1 MTTRQLVIGDDGSES
16 ADTLWQWVAAH
27 PWPGWTISVVTAV
40 EPEDWAV
47 LPPEHVAL
55 RRWDPPHPRRLPDEA
70 GAAVEHLRGEGDAR
84 AVLDS
89 CGGAALMAIGP
100 RGSGLLKQLHLGST
114 AEWLLQSPRPPLAV
128 VRSAGRTRTA
138 MLCTDGSDDAQEAA
152 ACLAA
157 LPWIDT
163 CRVLV
168 LAVRDGR
175 VDADA
180 AARGA
185 VATLAAAG
193 VRAEALTPRAERG
206 FAGTRADV
214 RGTIFD
220 AVAEH
225 HADLVALGTGG
236 SGGMRRA
243 FLGSTASAVAH
254 HAPCTALVATAQH
267 GHDGGAATRRRPESI
282 LDHTPTEP

>member
-1 MTTRQLVIGDDGSES
+1 MTTRQLVIGDDGSAS
-16 ADTLWQWVAAH
+16 ADTLWEWVTAH
-27 PWPGWTISVVTAV
+27 PWPGWTVSVVTAV

-55 RRWDPPHPRRLPDEA
+55 HRWDPPHPRRLPDEA
-70 GAAVEHLRGEGDAR
+70 GAVVEHLRGEGDPR

-128 VRSAGRTRTA
+128 VRSAQRTRTVL
-138 MLCTDGSDDAQEAA
+138 LCSDGSDDAQEAA

-157 LPWIDT
+157 LPWIGT

-180 AARGA
+180 AARDA
-185 VATLAAAG
+185 MATLAVAG
-193 VRAEALTPRAERG
+193 VRAEVLTPRAERG
-206 FAGTRADV
+206 FAGSRADV

-225 HADLVALGTGG
+225 RADLVALGTGG
-236 SGGMRRA
+236 SGGLRRTL
-243 FLGSTASAVAH
+243 LGSTASAVAH

-267 GHDGGAATRRRPESI
+267 RRHAEPSARRRPESI